1 MPEAL
6 EVELR
11 SGRLYVPV
19 ATYEQALAGY
29 SAVALLA
36 REDGWWLIPLKGG
49 AGGLQLKL
57 RTARGDRVVEA
68 QEFFRSQGLEDTH
81 EPRTFELA
89 FEPSRGAFKLVAPA
103 ASRGE

>member
-1 MPEAL
+1 VSEDL
-6 EVELR
+6 VVELR
-11 SGRLYVPV
+11 AGRLYVPV
-19 ATYEQALAGY
+19 ATYEHALVGY
-29 SAVALLA
+29 PAVALLA
-36 REDGWWLIPLKGG
+36 RDGAWWLIPLKGG

-68 QEFFRSQGLEDTH
+68 QEFFRAEGLEDTH

-103 ASRGE
+103 ASRGG